1 LQLDH
6 LLDGVEVLDVSGDP
20 AGVDVTAVTHDSRA
34 VTAGALFCCVPGSV
48 VDGHDFAGAAVDA
61 GASAL
66 LVERRLGVDGR
77 AVQVVVG
84 DVRSTMAT
92 VAAAFWGAPSR
103 AMSVVGVTGTNG
115 KTTVTAL
122 LQSVLS
128 AAGRRCEVIGT
139 LTGARTTPES
149 TELQAQ
155 LAAFRD
161 DGVDAVAMEVS
172 SHALELHRVDGTWF
186 SVAVFTNLGRDHL
199 DFHGTEEAYFRA
211 KARLFEPDR
220 CARAVVNRDDA
231 HGRLLLDAARVPTV
245 AYSLDDAS
253 DVSVGA
259 AGSTFTWAG
268 ERVELRLGGTFNVSN
283 ALAAATA
290 ATELGVDAATIAAGL
305 SSAPPVPGRFE
316 PVDAGQAFPVVV
328 DYAHTP
334 DGLEQVLRAARSAVS
349 ADRGRVLVVFGCGGD
364 RDRSKW
370 PVMGDVA
377 VRLADRAWLTSDN
390 PRGEDP
396 MAIID
401 EVVTGVRDAD
411 RDRLVVESDRRAAIA
426 SAVRDA
432 HAGDVVVIAGKGH
445 ETGQIVGEVTLPFDD
460 RVVARDV
467 LVERGSGR

>member
-1 LQLDH
+1 VQLDH

-20 AGVDVTAVTHDSRA
+20 AAVDVTGVTHDSRA

-48 VDGHDFAGAAVDA
+48 VDGHDFAGPAVDA
-61 GASAL
+61 GATAL

-92 VAAAFWGAPSR
+92 VAARFWGAPSR

-115 KTTVTAL
+115 KTTVTAM
-122 LQSVLS
+122 LQAVLS

-155 LAAFRD
+155 LAGFRD
-161 DGVDAVAMEVS
+161 DDVDAVAMEVS

-199 DFHGTEEAYFRA
+199 DFHRTEEAYFRA
-211 KARLFEPDR
+211 KARLFEPER

-245 AYSLDDAS
+245 AYSLGDAS
-253 DVSVGA
+253 DVAVGA

-268 ERVELRLGGTFNVSN
+268 QRVELRVGGMFNVSN

-290 ATELGVDAATIAAGL
+290 ARELGIDAATIAAGL

-316 PVDAGQAFPVVV
+316 PVDAGQAFTVVV

-334 DGLEQVLRAARSAVS
+334 DGLEQVLRAARAAVS
-349 ADRGRVLVVFGCGGD
+349 GRDRGRVLVVFGCGGD
-364 RDRSKW
+364 RDRSKR

-390 PRGEDP
+390 PRSEDP
-396 MAIID
+396 LAIID

-411 RDRLVVESDRRAAIA
+411 RDRLVVEPDRRAAIA

-432 HAGDVVVIAGKGH
+432 LPSDVVVIAGKGH

-460 RVVARDV
+460 RAVAREV
-467 LVERGSGR
+467 LQEFCS

>member
-1 LQLDH
+1 
-6 LLDGVEVLDVSGDP
+6 
-20 AGVDVTAVTHDSRA
+20 
-34 VTAGALFCCVPGSV
+34 
-48 VDGHDFAGAAVDA
+48 
-61 GASAL
+61 
-66 LVERRLGVDGR
+66 
-77 AVQVVVG
+77 
-84 DVRSTMAT
+84 
-92 VAAAFWGAPSR
+92 
-103 AMSVVGVTGTNG
+103 MSVVGVTGTNG
-115 KTTVTAL
+115 KTTVTAM
-122 LQSVLS
+122 LQAVLS

-155 LAAFRD
+155 LAGFRD

-199 DFHGTEEAYFRA
+199 DFHRTEEAYFRA
-211 KARLFEPDR
+211 KARLFEPER

-245 AYSLDDAS
+245 AYSLGDAS
-253 DVSVGA
+253 DVAVGA

-268 ERVELRLGGTFNVSN
+268 QRVELRVGGMFNVSN

-290 ATELGVDAATIAAGL
+290 ARELGIDAATIAAGL

-316 PVDAGQAFPVVV
+316 PVDAGQAFTVVV

-334 DGLEQVLRAARSAVS
+334 DGLEQVLRAARAAVS
-349 ADRGRVLVVFGCGGD
+349 GRDRGRVLVVFGCGGD
-364 RDRSKW
+364 RDRSKR

-390 PRGEDP
+390 PRSEDP

-411 RDRLVVESDRRAAIA
+411 RDRLVVEPDRRAAIA

-432 HAGDVVVIAGKGH
+432 LPSDVVVIAGKGH

-460 RVVARDV
+460 RAVAREV
-467 LVERGSGR
+467 LQELCP

>member
-1 LQLDH
+1 MQLRH

-20 AGVDVTAVTHDSRA
+20 ATVDVTAVTHDSRA
-34 VTAGALFCCVPGSV
+34 VVPGALFCCVPGSV
-48 VDGHDFAGAAVDA
+48 VDGHDFGVAAVDA
-61 GASAL
+61 GAVAL

-84 DVRSTMAT
+84 DVRSTMAS

-172 SHALELHRVDGTWF
+172 SHALELHRVDATWF

-211 KARLFEPDR
+211 KARLFEPER
-220 CARAVVNRDDA
+220 CGRAVVNRDDA

-268 ERVELRLGGTFNVSN
+268 EHVELRLGGTFNVSN
-283 ALAAATA
+283 ALAAAA
-290 ATELGVDAATIAAGL
+290 VARELGVDAATIAAGL
-305 SSAPPVPGRFE
+305 ASAPAVPGRFE
-316 PVDAGQAFPVVV
+316 AVDAGQAFPVVV

-334 DGLEQVLRAARSAVS
+334 DGLEQVLRAARGAV
-349 ADRGRVLVVFGCGGD
+349 APGDGGRVLVVFGCGGD
-364 RDRSKW
+364 RDRSKR

-390 PRGEDP
+390 PRSEDP

-401 EVVTGVRDAD
+401 EVLTGVRDAD
-411 RDRLVVESDRRAAIA
+411 RDRLVVEPDRRAAIA

-432 HAGDVVVIAGKGH
+432 RAGDVVVIAGKGH

-460 RVVARDV
+460 RVVAREV
-467 LVERGSGR
+467 LTGLGS

>member
-1 LQLDH
+1 
-6 LLDGVEVLDVSGDP
+6 VEVLDLSGDP
-20 AGVDVTAVTHDSRA
+20 AAVDVTAVTHDSRA

-48 VDGHDFAGAAVDA
+48 VDGHEFAAAAVDA
-61 GASAL
+61 GAVAL
-66 LVERRLGVDGR
+66 LVERRLGADGR
-77 AVQVVVG
+77 AVQVVVA

-92 VAAAFWGAPSR
+92 VAAAFWRAPSR

-161 DGVDAVAMEVS
+161 DRVDAVAMEVS

-211 KARLFEPDR
+211 KARLFEPGR

-253 DVSVGA
+253 GVSVSA

-268 ERVELRLGGTFNVSN
+268 ERVELRLGGSFNVSN

-290 ATELGVDAATIAAGL
+290 ARELGIDAATIAAGL

-334 DGLEQVLRAARSAVS
+334 DGLEQVLRAARGAVS
-349 ADRGRVLVVFGCGGD
+349 ASSGGRVLVVFGCGGD
-364 RDRSKW
+364 RDRSKR

-390 PRGEDP
+390 PRHEDP
-396 MAIID
+396 MAIIA
-401 EVVTGVRDAD
+401 EVLTGVRDAD
-411 RDRLVVESDRRAAIA
+411 RDRLVVEPDRRAAIA
-426 SAVRDA
+426 AAVQSA
-432 HAGDVVVIAGKGH
+432 HAVDIVVIAGKGH
-445 ETGQIVGEVTLPFDD
+445 ETGQTIGEVTSPFDD
-460 RVVARDV
+460 RVVARDA
-467 LVERGSGR
+467 LTELCS

>member
-1 LQLDH
+1 MQLDH

-20 AGVDVTAVTHDSRA
+20 AAVDVTAVTHDSRA

-48 VDGHDFAGAAVDA
+48 VDGHDFAGPAVDA
-61 GASAL
+61 GATAL

-92 VAAAFWGAPSR
+92 VAARFWGAPSR

-115 KTTVTAL
+115 KTTVTAM
-122 LQSVLS
+122 LQAVLS

-139 LTGARTTPES
+139 LTGARTTPGS

-155 LAAFRD
+155 LAGFRD

-199 DFHGTEEAYFRA
+199 DFHRTEEAYFRA
-211 KARLFEPDR
+211 KARLFEPER

-245 AYSLDDAS
+245 AYSLGDAS
-253 DVSVGA
+253 DVAVGA

-268 ERVELRLGGTFNVSN
+268 QRVELRVGGMFNVSN

-290 ATELGVDAATIAAGL
+290 ARELGIDAATIAAGL

-316 PVDAGQAFPVVV
+316 PVDAGQAFTVVV

-334 DGLEQVLRAARSAVS
+334 DGLEQVLRAARAAVS
-349 ADRGRVLVVFGCGGD
+349 GRDRGRVLVVFGCGGD
-364 RDRSKW
+364 RDRSKR
-370 PVMGDVA
+370 PVLGDVA

-390 PRGEDP
+390 PRSEDP

-411 RDRLVVESDRRAAIA
+411 RDRLVVEPDRRAAIA

-432 HAGDVVVIAGKGH
+432 LPSDVVVIAGKGH

-460 RVVARDV
+460 RAVAREV
-467 LVERGSGR
+467 LQELCP

>member
-1 LQLDH
+1 MHLDH
-6 LLDGVEVLDVSGDP
+6 LLDGVEVIDVSGNP
-20 AGVDVTAVTHDSRA
+20 ASVDVTAVTHDSRA
-34 VTAGALFCCVPGSV
+34 VVPGALFCCVPGSV
-48 VDGHDFAGAAVDA
+48 VDGHDFAATAVDA
-61 GASAL
+61 GAGAL
-66 LVERRLGVDGR
+66 LVERRLGVDGL
-77 AVQVVVG
+77 AVQVVVA
-84 DVRSTMAT
+84 DVRSTMAS
-92 VAAAFWGAPSR
+92 VAATFWGAPSR

-122 LQSVLS
+122 LQSVLA

-149 TELQAQ
+149 TDLQAQ

-161 DGVDAVAMEVS
+161 DRVDAVAMEVS
-172 SHALELHRVDGTWF
+172 SHALELHRVDATWF

-211 KARLFEPDR
+211 KARLFEPER

-268 ERVELRLGGTFNVSN
+268 ERVDLRLGGIFNVSN
-283 ALAAATA
+283 AIAAASA
-290 ATELGVDAATIAAGL
+290 ARELGIDAATIAAGL
-305 SSAPPVPGRFE
+305 ASAPAVPGRFE
-316 PVDAGQAFPVVV
+316 SVNAGQAFPVVV

-334 DGLEQVLRAARSAVS
+334 DGLEQVLRAARGAVS
-349 ADRGRVLVVFGCGGD
+349 PGDAGRVLVVFGCGGD
-364 RDRSKW
+364 RDRSKR

-401 EVVTGVRDAD
+401 EVLAGVRDAD
-411 RDRLVVESDRRAAIA
+411 RDRLVVEPDRRAAIA

-460 RVVARDV
+460 RVVARE
-467 LVERGSGR
+467 LLQELCS

>member
-1 LQLDH
+1 VQLDH

-20 AGVDVTAVTHDSRA
+20 AAVDVTAVTHDSRA

-48 VDGHDFAGAAVDA
+48 VDGHDFAGPAVDA
-61 GASAL
+61 GATAL

-92 VAAAFWGAPSR
+92 VAARFWGAPSR

-115 KTTVTAL
+115 KTTVTAM
-122 LQSVLS
+122 LQAVLS

-155 LAAFRD
+155 LAGFRD

-199 DFHGTEEAYFRA
+199 DFHRTEEAYFRA

-245 AYSLDDAS
+245 AYSLGDAS
-253 DVSVGA
+253 DVAVGA

-268 ERVELRLGGTFNVSN
+268 QRVELRVGGMFNVSN

-290 ATELGVDAATIAAGL
+290 ARELGIDAATIAAGL

-316 PVDAGQAFPVVV
+316 PVDAGQAFTVVV

-334 DGLEQVLRAARSAVS
+334 DGLEQVLRAARAAVS
-349 ADRGRVLVVFGCGGD
+349 GRDRGRVLVVFGCGGD
-364 RDRSKW
+364 RDRSKR

-390 PRGEDP
+390 PRSEDP

-411 RDRLVVESDRRAAIA
+411 RDRLVVEPDRRAASA

-432 HAGDVVVIAGKGH
+432 LPSDVVVIAGKGH

-460 RVVARDV
+460 RAVAREV
-467 LVERGSGR
+467 LQEFCS

>member
-1 LQLDH
+1 MQLDH

-20 AGVDVTAVTHDSRA
+20 AAVDVTGVTHDSRA

-48 VDGHDFAGAAVDA
+48 VDGHDFAGPAVDA
-61 GASAL
+61 GATAL

-84 DVRSTMAT
+84 DVRSTMAA
-92 VAAAFWGAPSR
+92 VAARFWGAPSR

-115 KTTVTAL
+115 KTTVTAM
-122 LQSVLS
+122 LQAVLS

-155 LAAFRD
+155 LAGFRD

-199 DFHGTEEAYFRA
+199 DFHRTEEAYFRA
-211 KARLFEPDR
+211 KARLFEPER

-245 AYSLDDAS
+245 AYSLGDAS
-253 DVSVGA
+253 DVAVGA

-268 ERVELRLGGTFNVSN
+268 QRVELRVGGMFNVSN

-290 ATELGVDAATIAAGL
+290 ARELGIDAATIAAGL

-316 PVDAGQAFPVVV
+316 PVDAGQAFTVVV

-334 DGLEQVLRAARSAVS
+334 DGLEQVLRAARAAVS
-349 ADRGRVLVVFGCGGD
+349 GRDRGRVLVVFGCGGD
-364 RDRSKW
+364 RDRSTR

-390 PRGEDP
+390 PRSEDP
-396 MAIID
+396 LAIID

-411 RDRLVVESDRRAAIA
+411 RDRLVVEPDRRAAIA

-432 HAGDVVVIAGKGH
+432 LPSDVVVIAGKGH

-460 RVVARDV
+460 RAVAREV
-467 LVERGSGR
+467 LQELCP

>member
-1 LQLDH
+1 VQLDH
-6 LLDGVEVLDVSGDP
+6 LLDGVEVLDVSGD
-20 AGVDVTAVTHDSRA
+20 AAAVDVTGVTHDSRA

-48 VDGHDFAGAAVDA
+48 VDGHDFAGPAVDA
-61 GASAL
+61 GATAL

-92 VAAAFWGAPSR
+92 VAARFWGAPSR

-115 KTTVTAL
+115 KTTVTAM
-122 LQSVLS
+122 LQAVLS

-155 LAAFRD
+155 LAGFRD
-161 DGVDAVAMEVS
+161 DDVDAVAMEVS

-199 DFHGTEEAYFRA
+199 DFHRTEEAYFRA

-245 AYSLDDAS
+245 AYSLGDAS
-253 DVSVGA
+253 DVAVGA

-268 ERVELRLGGTFNVSN
+268 QRVELRVGGMFNVSN

-290 ATELGVDAATIAAGL
+290 ARELGIDAATIAAGL

-316 PVDAGQAFPVVV
+316 PVDAGQAFTVVV

-334 DGLEQVLRAARSAVS
+334 DGLEQVLRAARAAVS
-349 ADRGRVLVVFGCGGD
+349 GRDRGRVLVVFGCGGD
-364 RDRSKW
+364 RDRSKR

-390 PRGEDP
+390 PRSEDP

-411 RDRLVVESDRRAAIA
+411 RDRLVVEPDRRAAIA

-432 HAGDVVVIAGKGH
+432 LPSDVVVIAGKGH

-460 RVVARDV
+460 RAVAREV
-467 LVERGSGR
+467 LQELCP